1 MNEAFL
7 CLGGN
12 MGDRL
17 ALIKEAK
24 RQIILM
30 GCDIV
35 SESGVYQTEAWGTEN
50 GPEFYNQ
57 VIKVE
62 TGLSA
67 LNLMQG
73 LLIVEKNLGR
83 ERTDDKNAPRLMD
96 IDILFYNE
104 EIIKTELLELPH
116 PRLQLRNFVLVP
128 LNEIAG
134 EFVHPVFNKSIH
146 VLMNECND
154 KLKVKLVE

>member
-35 SESGVYQTEAWGTEN
+35 DESGIYQTEAWGTEN

-57 VIKVE
+57 VIKIE
-62 TGLSA
+62 TDLTA
-67 LNLMQG
+67 HNLMKG
-73 LLIVEKNLGR
+73 LLMIEKNLGR
-83 ERTDDKNAPRLMD
+83 ERTDDKNAPRFMD
-96 IDILFYNE
+96 MDILFYNE
-104 EIIKTELLELPH
+104 EIIKSDELEVPH

-146 VLMNECND
+146 VMMNECPD